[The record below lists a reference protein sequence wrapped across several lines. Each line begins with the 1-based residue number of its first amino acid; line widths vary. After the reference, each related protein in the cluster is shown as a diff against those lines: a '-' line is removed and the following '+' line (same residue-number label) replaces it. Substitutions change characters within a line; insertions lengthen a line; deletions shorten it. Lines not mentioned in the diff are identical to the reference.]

1 MFGLEPG
8 AAGVW
13 GGLGTGPLQ
22 WACEGGGRRARSGTV
37 VVGMKAAVKKR
48 PEGSH
53 LWAAQLCGGGQV
65 GRPGAELVGSSFL
78 ALV

>member
-1 MFGLEPG
+1 MRQESGESWALGRCSGL
-8 AAGVW
+8 VK
-13 GGLGTGPLQ
+13 
-22 WACEGGGRRARSGTV
+22 EGGRHARSGTV